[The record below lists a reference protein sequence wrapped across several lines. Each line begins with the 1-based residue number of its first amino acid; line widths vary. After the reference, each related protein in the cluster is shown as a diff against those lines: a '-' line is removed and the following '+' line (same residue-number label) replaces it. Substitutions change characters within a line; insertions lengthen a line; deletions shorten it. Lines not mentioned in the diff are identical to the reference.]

1 MGEESSRKLNPTFRD
16 LGSGFVALNYEN
28 QI

>member
-16 LGSGFVALNYEN
+16 LGSGFRFITL
-28 QI
+28 